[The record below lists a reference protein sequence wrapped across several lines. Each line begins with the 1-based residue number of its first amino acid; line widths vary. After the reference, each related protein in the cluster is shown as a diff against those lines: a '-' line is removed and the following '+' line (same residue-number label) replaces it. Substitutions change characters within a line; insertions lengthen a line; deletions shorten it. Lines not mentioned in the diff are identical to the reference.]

1 MMRKTRCFSMNR
13 RRNDPDRGHQHG
25 RAAGLVLGQRHPRG
39 TRQELGKPVKK
50 GPAEAGPLVAC
61 KWKECLPSLGV
72 VPVINVLSDLILRMA
87 IALLDFT
94 LKLISLA
101 INRCEVVV
109 SEVSP
114 LLLNLALYL
123 LPVAL
128 DAIPIHA

>member
-1 MMRKTRCFSMNR
+1 
-13 RRNDPDRGHQHG
+13 
-25 RAAGLVLGQRHPRG
+25 
-39 TRQELGKPVKK
+39 
-50 GPAEAGPLVAC
+50 
-61 KWKECLPSLGV
+61 
-72 VPVINVLSDLILRMA
+72 MA

-101 INRCEVVV
+101 INRGEVVV

-128 DAIPIHA
+128 DAISIDA